1 MIETFRH
8 LFGLERTGF
17 PGRMPEPALSARLV
31 EKCRRNRGRHS
42 PFRLLR
48 DITFVVFDTETTGL
62 SVPDDDVIALGGVA
76 LPPGVEGACD
86 EGAGYAE
93 GKGKE
98 RVFDR
103 LVNPHRPIP
112 ALAREITGIND
123 DMVLSQPT
131 IYPVLDDFLDF
142 IDGAVLVAH
151 GIAFDVGFLDKYLR
165 PLRTKLYHPVIDTI
179 TLSRVLEP
187 FRADHSLDALVAD
200 CQITPRRRHTALGD
214 AQMTADLFSA
224 MLARLQK
231 LRPVNTL
238 GELQRILAQQHL

>member
-1 MIETFRH
+1 MIETFRY
-8 LFGLERTGF
+8 LFGLERSGF

-62 SVPDDDVIALGGVA
+62 SVPNDDVIALGGVA
-76 LPPGVEGACD
+76 LPPGGEGAEWTED
-86 EGAGYAE
+86 T
-93 GKGKE
+93 GKV

-112 ALAREITGIND
+112 VLAREITGIDD
-123 DMVLSQPT
+123 DMVFSQPT

-187 FRADHSLDALVAD
+187 FRAEHSLDALVAD
-200 CQITPRRRHTALGD
+200 YGITPRRRHSALGD
-214 AQMTADLFSA
+214 AQMTADLFAA
-224 MLARLQK
+224 MLVRLQK
-231 LRPVNTL
+231 LRQVHTL
-238 GELQRILAQQHL
+238 GDLQRILAQQHL